1 MPQFDHEKLDVYG
14 YALEFIVYAST
25 VVEQL
30 PKGRGYLADQLH
42 RAATSIPLNIAE
54 GAGEYSRSDKARFY
68 RIARRSA
75 TESSAII
82 DVCRKLDLLS
92 QESHATGRESLLRI
106 VAMLTR
112 LVRNL
117 TVPGRGAGKGKGREV
132 LSDLSDRT

>member
-1 MPQFDHEKLDVYG
+1 VFPFL
-14 YALEFIVYAST
+14 ASGEHRCDGPDG
-25 VVEQL
+25 VEQL
-30 PKGRGYLADQLH
+30 PKGRGYLTDQLQ

-68 RIARRSA
+68 RIARSA

-82 DVCRKLDLLS
+82 DVCRKLDLIS
-92 QESHATGRESLLRI
+92 QESHAIGRESLLRI

-117 TVPGRGAGKGKGREV
+117 TVSGRGAGKGKGREV